1 MSLQKRATIRTQD
14 YSYHPIVNT
23 PFTLGIALPRD
34 YGKFRVKGELEVS
47 LAKFNS
53 KYIPS
58 RKVIKNL
65 IFIQFEFL
73 LFQFLICSLEE
84 TGDFIQIGFIVN
96 TTTQELQD
104 ANSIHPKIPWDISL
118 LRCNNR
124 IGIGVLQAYYHFQNV
139 KAKKNIHQTVS
150 NVSKEKFMEMVWNF
164 IVLCLMNWHW
174 IMLLMYLH
182 WTNNY
187 SAIE

>member
-1 MSLQKRATIRTQD
+1 MHIFLSLQKRATIRTQD

-53 KYIPS
+53 KYLTI
-58 RKVIKNL
+58 L
-65 IFIQFEFL
+65 ELGEFSSNVKI

-84 TGDFIQIGFIVN
+84 TGDSIQIGFTVN

-104 ANSIHPKIPWDISL
+104 ANSIHPKIP
-118 LRCNNR
+118 
-124 IGIGVLQAYYHFQNV
+124 
-139 KAKKNIHQTVS
+139 
-150 NVSKEKFMEMVWNF
+150 
-164 IVLCLMNWHW
+164 
-174 IMLLMYLH
+174 
-182 WTNNY
+182 
-187 SAIE
+187 